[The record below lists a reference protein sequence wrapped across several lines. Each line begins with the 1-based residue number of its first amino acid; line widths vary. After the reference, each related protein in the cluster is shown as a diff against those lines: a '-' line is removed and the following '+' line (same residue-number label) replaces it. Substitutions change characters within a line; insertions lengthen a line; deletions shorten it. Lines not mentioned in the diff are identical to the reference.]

1 MDKEKTKERIIDDVI
16 EHIKL
21 DVIYGDYSAI
31 AELLR
36 YTPTDNLI
44 AFLPETEHPLGYQG
58 KYITND

>member
-1 MDKEKTKERIIDDVI
+1 VI

-44 AFLPETEHPLGYQG
+44 AFLPETEHPLGHQG